1 MNSTKRL
8 VLMQILVVT
17 MAMLVAA
24 ATEASKPMILKL
36 PIDFTETFSDCGFTI
51 VHHIEGSIT
60 IHVFFDKNG
69 DPATEIDNFAVKETF
84 TNPANGMSFSTPD
97 VGPGITTFHKDG
109 SVTHADIGLISHIV
123 LKGQGE
129 IAAQVGKIVVTI
141 DAGGNL
147 TGIAFEAGK
156 HDELLPAICAVLA
169 WDQVSRLPPR
179 CFRPVMKAAR
189 DS

>member
-24 ATEASKPMILKL
+24 PTQAAKPLILKV
-36 PIDFTETFSDCGFTI
+36 PVDFTDTFSDCGFTI
-51 VHHIEGSIT
+51 VHHVEGSFT
-60 IHVFFDKNG
+60 VHVFFDKNG
-69 DPATEIDNFAVKETF
+69 DPATEIDTYALKESF
-84 TNPANGMSFSTPD
+84 TNPANGMSFSTPN
-97 VGPGITTFHKDG
+97 VGPDIITFHKDG
-109 SVTHADIGLISHIV
+109 SVTVASIGLLSHVV

-129 IAAQVGKIVVTI
+129 IVARVGKIVFTFN
-141 DAGGNL
+141 AGGNF

-169 WDQVSRLPPR
+169 
-179 CFRPVMKAAR
+179 
-189 DS
+189 